1 MPVLSIAL
9 QNEHRLDMGQS
20 STLRQSQNRM
30 TRPMSMISSIPS
42 LSMQKSL
49 PKSTNPSQNSQSQ
62 IQTGNV
68 SLDKEKEYP
77 ESSTSSLNGMV
88 SVMSIGRGASKRP
101 GLNPIKENDSPPK
114 TAQTLG
120 EYGGDVVGPPPRSP
134 SDTFVQSMSVMEMA
148 IPEWSKF
155 SVEETRDLLSCV
167 LFVLKNIRQGVYV
180 LYIRTYVCTVS
191 LSMQ

>member
-1 MPVLSIAL
+1 
-9 QNEHRLDMGQS
+9 
-20 STLRQSQNRM
+20 M
-30 TRPMSMISSIPS
+30 TRPTSRLSSIPS
-42 LSMQKSL
+42 LPMQKSL
-49 PKSTNPSQNSQSQ
+49 PKLTNNSQNSQSQ
-62 IQTGNV
+62 IQPGNV
-68 SLDKEKEYP
+68 SPDKEKEYLEGSVSP
-77 ESSTSSLNGMV
+77 LNGMV

-101 GLNPIKENDSPPK
+101 GLDPIKENNSPPK

-120 EYGGDVVGPPPRSP
+120 ESGGDVVGPPPHSP

-180 LYIRTYVCTVS
+180 LHVRTYVQCHC
-191 LSMQ
+191 Q